1 MDFKEIS
8 KAFPDYKIIGKIKL
22 NNYYDYI
29 INNNK
34 SSLKEINKEVTVI
47 KKLIEREKTNLLK
60 K

>member
-1 MDFKEIS
+1 MIK
-8 KAFPDYKIIGKIKL
+8 KIKL